1 MGGCEVNVR
10 DTYTY
15 TNTRAERDARVTA
28 GREEAVEEE
37 EGGVGGSRC
46 VWTTAKPPRWSYQ
59 SSNPARKDSS
69 QPGCYFWCSLKI
81 DGRYLFP
88 VHVEV
93 ISLASRTN

>member
-37 EGGVGGSRC
+37 GGVGG
-46 VWTTAKPPRWSYQ
+46 V
-59 SSNPARKDSS
+59 
-69 QPGCYFWCSLKI
+69 
-81 DGRYLFP
+81 
-88 VHVEV
+88 
-93 ISLASRTN
+93 